1 MTTHHSHEMHHHLPA
16 RAEHERRLAFV
27 LGLTTITLAAQ
38 ILGAWLTGSLALL
51 ADAGHMLTDAGA
63 LGLTLVA
70 IRFARRPATYAHSYG
85 FYRAEI
91 LAALL
96 NGAVLFAVSGYVLWE
111 AVNRLRE
118 PPAVETEAMVGIAA
132 IGLVVNLIGAAVLHA
147 GARDSLAVEGAYLEV
162 LADLL
167 GSLGVIA
174 AGLVMWATQWWYA
187 DPLVSLG
194 IGVFIIPRTYRLV
207 SRAVSILMEGAPAG
221 LDIAAVERAI
231 AADPDVEEIH
241 DLHVWSISSGIP
253 ALSVHVVVRPD
264 ADGDALLDRLCARL
278 AEQFGIDHTTIQIER
293 QRRQERIYHQP
304 QAPPASGTHGFG
316 SDHHG

>member
-27 LGLTTITLAAQ
+27 LALTTITLAAQ

-96 NGAVLFAVSGYVLWE
+96 NGAVLFAVSGFVLWE

-118 PPAVETEAMVGIAA
+118 PPAVEAEAMAGIAA

-174 AGLVMWATQWWYA
+174 AGLIMWATQWWYA

-231 AADPDVEEIH
+231 TADPDVEEIH

-264 ADGDALLDRLCARL
+264 ADGDAVLDRLCARL

-304 QAPPASGTHGFG
+304 PAPAASGTHGSG
-316 SDHHG
+316 SEHHG

>member
-1 MTTHHSHEMHHHLPA
+1 MATHDRHQMHHHHLLA
-16 RAEHERRLAFV
+16 RAEHERRLIVV
-27 LGLTTITLAAQ
+27 LALTTITLAAEVA
-38 ILGAWLTGSLALL
+38 GAWLTGSLALL

-63 LGLTLVA
+63 LGLTLIA
-70 IRFARRPATYAHSYG
+70 IRFARRPATHARSYG
-85 FYRAEI
+85 YYRAEI
-91 LAALL
+91 LAALI

-111 AVNRLRE
+111 AASRLRR
-118 PPAVETEAMVGIAA
+118 PPAIETQAMVGIAA
-132 IGLVVNLIGAAVLHA
+132 IGLVVNLVGAAVLRG
-147 GARDSLAVEGAYLEV
+147 GAKESLAVEGAYLEV

-174 AGLVMWATQWWYA
+174 AGLIMWTTEWWYA

-221 LDIAAVERAI
+221 LDIAAVEHAI
-231 AADPDVEEIH
+231 ATDPDVAEVH

-264 ADGDALLDRLCARL
+264 ADGDVVLDRLCARL
-278 AEQFGIDHTTIQIER
+278 AERFGIDHTTIQVER

-304 QAPPASGTHGFG
+304 QAPAASGAQGHGP
-316 SDHHG
+316 DQH

>member
-1 MTTHHSHEMHHHLPA
+1 MTIHDRDHLHHHYLPA
-16 RAEHERRLAFV
+16 RAEHERRLVIV
-27 LGLTTITLAAQ
+27 LALTTVTLAAEFA
-38 ILGAWLTGSLALL
+38 GAWLTGSLALL

-63 LGLTLVA
+63 LGLTLIA
-70 IRFARRPATYAHSYG
+70 MRFARRPATYARSYG
-85 FYRAEI
+85 YYRAEI

-111 AVNRLRE
+111 AVSRLRR
-118 PPAVETEAMVGIAA
+118 PPAIETQAMVGIAA
-132 IGLVVNLIGAAVLHA
+132 VGLVVNLIGAAVLHG
-147 GARDSLAVEGAYLEV
+147 GARESLAVEGAYLEV

-174 AGLVMWATQWWYA
+174 GGLIMWTTQWWYA

-221 LDIAAVERAI
+221 LDIAAVEHAI
-231 AADPDVEEIH
+231 ATDPDVDDVH

-264 ADGDALLDRLCARL
+264 ADGDEVLDRLCARL
-278 AEQFGIDHTTIQIER
+278 AQQFGIDHTTIQIER

-304 QAPPASGTHGFG
+304 HAPAASGAQ
-316 SDHHG
+316 SQDPAQQ